1 MTKHMAPRS
10 WMNLFA
16 KISTGLDERSARL
29 AGIGLMLLSIF
40 MFSFGDALGKFMVAT
55 YSVGQ
60 LLWLRACAALV
71 VLLPMIWR
79 HRVEFTKLERPWLQ
93 LLRVVLSTLEVAA
106 FFLAT
111 VYLPLADVVTYYLA
125 CPIFVTALSAIVLR
139 ERVGWRRWSAIL
151 IGFCGVLIA
160 LRPSS
165 QTVSWPAMIALG
177 GSLSFAV
184 LMLITR
190 SLRATPDIV
199 LASSQFAG
207 TFLLGALM
215 SPFGWVTPSL
225 GSLGLFAAAGC
236 ISVSALLCVN
246 RSLKLAAASTVVPYQ
261 YSMIIWAVTFGYFVF
276 GDVPQMATIV
286 GAAIIIAAGIYIFL
300 RERELGRGETVVSPP
315 A

>member
-1 MTKHMAPRS
+1 MS
-10 WMNLFA
+10 ILA
-16 KISTGLDERSARL
+16 KISPAAEERSAPL
-29 AGIGLMLLSIF
+29 TGIGLMLLSIL
-40 MFSFGDALGKFMVAT
+40 MFSCGDALGKFMVAT
-55 YSVGQ
+55 YSLGQ
-60 LLWLRACAALV
+60 LLWLRACAALI

-79 HRVEFTKLERPWLQ
+79 NRADFTRLERPWLQ
-93 LLRVVLSTLEVAA
+93 LLRVTLSTVEVAA

-139 ERVGWRRWSAIL
+139 ERVGWRRWSAVL

-165 QTVSWPAMIALG
+165 QIVSWPAMIALG
-177 GSLSFAV
+177 GSFSFAL

-190 SLRATPDIV
+190 SLRATPDVV

-207 TFLLGALM
+207 TFALGAVM
-215 SPFGWVTPSL
+215 SPFGWITPDL

-246 RSLKLAAASTVVPYQ
+246 RSLKLAPASVVVPYQ
-261 YSMIIWAVTFGYFVF
+261 YSMIVWAVMFGYLVF
-276 GDVPQMATIV
+276 GDKSSMATIA
-286 GAAIIIAAGIYIFL
+286 GAAIIIGAGLYIFL
-300 RERELGRGETVVSPP
+300 RERKLGRGETVVSPP
-315 A
+315 V